1 MLHRRR
7 ADSGQSG
14 GPKAQRL
21 SRLLLRQLDAQT
33 RDRSERR
40 VGLHRQP
47 PCARKLMHERRRGVD
62 FVQLSPCEL
71 VGGHVERRD
80 DDAVARHRLVRGQE
94 VRAVLPK
101 AIPTQ
106 NLDVADLPY
115 AEPLHQ
121 SSEPDRASGPAHLRS
136 SRTCQIVDGMQLAT

>member
-1 MLHRRR
+1 
-7 ADSGQSG
+7 
-14 GPKAQRL
+14 
-21 SRLLLRQLDAQT
+21 
-33 RDRSERR
+33 
-40 VGLHRQP
+40 
-47 PCARKLMHERRRGVD
+47 MHEPRRGVD
-62 FVQLSPCEL
+62 FVQLSSCEL

-121 SSEPDRASGPAHLRS
+121 SSEPDRA
-136 SRTCQIVDGMQLAT
+136 